1 MTIRNE
7 RIINRLKKRTQSSS
21 LDSSKNVVKKSDVEN
36 EIQLNRLAELK
47 AKLCPYDNKY
57 HILKN
62 WILYS
67 AGMSACLFFINFIL
81 EQMSVSYMTTSYY
94 IILFSLLC
102 MLKAFYPAL
111 LVDTVLKSNLSIAD
125 KIEKLDNYK
134 LLSSQQSMIVI
145 AISLLFLGLL
155 VLSSMS
161 AFTADFYDYALGN
174 NILIYICL
182 IITLSSIK
190 KEFSFHILFF
200 VLMTILFCLQS
211 FYYDLGFIED
221 DTTTNDTI
229 TDEPKADRGFPSLKP
244 YEPAVIK
251 PVKAP
256 VTDKTAE

>member
-7 RIINRLKKRTQSSS
+7 RIINKLKKKSQPSS
-21 LDSSKNVVKKSDVEN
+21 LDLAKNVINKTEIEN
-36 EIQLNRLAELK
+36 ELQLNRLAELK

-67 AGMSACLFFINFIL
+67 AGMSACLFVINFIL
-81 EQMSVSYMTTSYY
+81 DQMSVSYMTTSYY

-134 LLSSQQSMIVI
+134 LLSAQKSMIVI
-145 AISLLFLGLL
+145 SISLLFLGLL

-174 NILIYICL
+174 NILIYLCL

-190 KEFSFHILFF
+190 KEFSFHILFA
-200 VLMTILFCLQS
+200 VLMIILFFIQG
-211 FYYDLGFIED
+211 FFDDLGLIED
-221 DTTTNDTI
+221 EPTTDKPTTTT
-229 TDEPKADRGFPSLKP
+229 TEKK
-244 YEPAVIK
+244 
-251 PVKAP
+251 
-256 VTDKTAE
+256 

>member
-7 RIINRLKKRTQSSS
+7 RIINKLKKKSQPSS
-21 LDSSKNVVKKSDVEN
+21 LDLAKNVINKTEIEN
-36 EIQLNRLAELK
+36 ELQLNRLAELK

-67 AGMSACLFFINFIL
+67 VGISACLFVINFVL
-81 EQMSVSYMTTSYY
+81 DQMSVSYMTTSYY

-134 LLSSQQSMIVI
+134 LLSAQKYMIVI

-174 NILIYICL
+174 NILIYLCL

-190 KEFSFHILFF
+190 KEFSFHILFA
-200 VLMTILFCLQS
+200 VLMIILFFIQG
-211 FYYDLGFIED
+211 FFDDLGLIED
-221 DTTTNDTI
+221 EPTTDKPTTTEKNSIPT
-229 TDEPKADRGFPSLKP
+229 
-244 YEPAVIK
+244 PATFEEMTSK
-251 PVKAP
+251 YK
-256 VTDKTAE
+256 TKNLDKTED

>member
-7 RIINRLKKRTQSSS
+7 RIINKLKKKSQPSS
-21 LDSSKNVVKKSDVEN
+21 LDLAKNVVNKTEIEN

-67 AGMSACLFFINFIL
+67 AGMSACLFFLNFIL
-81 EQMSVSYMTTSYY
+81 DQMSVSYMTTSYY

-102 MLKAFYPAL
+102 MFKAFYPSL

-145 AISLLFLGLL
+145 AISLLLLGLL

-161 AFTADFYDYALGN
+161 AFTSDFYDYALGN

-190 KEFSFHILFF
+190 KEYSFHILFT
-200 VLMTILFCLQS
+200 VLMIILFFIQG
-211 FYYDLGFIED
+211 FFDDLGLIED
-221 DTTTNDTI
+221 EPTIDNPTTTEKNSIPT
-229 TDEPKADRGFPSLKP
+229 
-244 YEPAVIK
+244 PATFEEMTSK
-251 PVKAP
+251 YK
-256 VTDKTAE
+256 TKNLDKSEE